1 MNITKENT
9 GELTAAIKINFEP
22 QDYKEK
28 VDKVLKDYQRKAN
41 IPGFRPGKVPFGV
54 INKMYGKAVTFEEI
68 NNLLSE
74 SIQKYLEDN
83 KLEILATPLPNHEK
97 NSPIDLDIPS
107 AHDFYFDI
115 ALQPEVNFKLDESI
129 KIPFYRISADNTMVD
144 KYITDMR
151 DRHGKY
157 IDIDVAGENDYI
169 FAQLDELDAD
179 GNKLE
184 KGISK
189 MSSVFINK
197 ITDKETKKS
206 LLGLTKESEIIVDP
220 KKVAATQDEL
230 IHMLG
235 IKEDDLEKLSTKFS
249 LKALSIGN
257 VSPADLNEE
266 FFFKITNDPTI
277 KTEEQ
282 LREKILEY
290 FQKDYEK
297 HADSKFLNDVIE
309 TLIDKTNVSFPDD
322 FLKRYMLETAKDKEV
337 TKEKIEADY
346 PNFTKSLKWQLIENK
361 IIKENDLQV
370 TDEQVKE
377 YVKGY
382 FKPYFTKP
390 HVHEEGEGH
399 EHHDHSDET
408 DETQLNKY
416 VDSYLS
422 KDTEDVKKI
431 YDKLYD
437 ERLMGL
443 MKQKLGMKYKDI
455 TYEDFI
461 KLSSK
466 NNS

>member
-41 IPGFRPGKVPFGV
+41 MPGFRPGKVPFGV

-74 SIQKYLEDN
+74 SIQKYLEEN
-83 KLEILATPLPNHEK
+83 KIEILATPLPNHEK
-97 NSPIDLDIPS
+97 NTPIDLDVPT

-115 ALQPEVNFKLDESI
+115 AIQPKVDIVLDDKI
-129 KIPFYRISADNTMVD
+129 KVDFYRIIADEKMVD
-144 KYITDMR
+144 KYISDMR

-157 IDIDVAGENDYI
+157 VDIDVAGENDYI
-169 FAQLDELDAD
+169 FGQFNELDSD
-179 GNKLE
+179 GKPVEN
-184 KGISK
+184 GINK

-197 ITDKETKKS
+197 VTDEETKKS
-206 LLGLTKESEIIVDP
+206 LIGLTKEAEVVVDP
-220 KKVAATQDEL
+220 KKIAANEDEL
-230 IHMLG
+230 LNMLG
-235 IKEDDLEKLSTKFS
+235 VKKEDLDKLSTKFT

-257 VSPADLNEE
+257 VSPADLDEE
-266 FFFKITNDPTI
+266 FFFKISNDPTI

-282 LREKILEY
+282 LREKVLE
-290 FQKDYEK
+290 FFSKDFEK
-297 HADSKFLNDVIE
+297 HSDSKFLNDVIE
-309 TLIDKTNVSFPDD
+309 ALIDKTEISFPDE
-322 FLKRYMLETAKDKEV
+322 FLKRYLLETAKEKEL
-337 TKEKIEADY
+337 TPEKIEEDY
-346 PNFTKSLKWQLIENK
+346 PNFTRSLKWQLIENK
-361 IIKENDLQV
+361 IIRDHNLQV
-370 TDEQVKE
+370 TDEDVKT

-408 DETQLNKY
+408 DEVQLNKY
-416 VDSYLS
+416 VDSYLT

-437 ERLMGL
+437 DRLMGL
-443 MKQKLGMKYKDI
+443 MKQTLTLNYSDVS
-455 TYEDFI
+455 YEDFI
-461 KLSSK
+461 KIGSK
-466 NNS
+466 K

>member
-83 KLEILATPLPNHEK
+83 KIEILATPLPNHEK

-115 ALQPEVNFKLDESI
+115 ALQPEVDFKLDESI

-157 IDIDVAGENDYI
+157 VDIEVAGENDYI
-169 FAQLDELDAD
+169 FAQLDELDSE
-179 GNKLE
+179 GNKVD

-206 LLGLTKESEIIVDP
+206 LLGLTKESEIVIDP

-235 IKEDDLEKLSTKFS
+235 IKEDDIEKLSTKFS

-309 TLIDKTNVSFPDD
+309 TLIDKTDVSFPDD

-443 MKQKLGMKYKDI
+443 MKQKMGMKYKDI